1 MVVAEVRSD
10 TFRELVLESDE
21 PVVVDFHA
29 NWCQPCHL
37 IAPEVE
43 ALAEKWDGRIRFA
56 KVDID
61 ELPHLALDY
70 GVMSIPTVI
79 LFQEGVAKA
88 RTQGARPAAQ
98 LEKDLGLASLTE
110 GAA

>member
-1 MVVAEVRSD
+1 MAVAEVRSD

-29 NWCQPCHL
+29 DWCQPCHL

-56 KVDID
+56 KVDVD
-61 ELPHLALDY
+61 ELPHLARDY

-79 LFQEGVAKA
+79 LFQEGSLRCGRRELGRPPSSR
-88 RTQGARPAAQ
+88 RTSGW
-98 LEKDLGLASLTE
+98 LL
-110 GAA
+110 